1 MEVVKM
7 IYSLVN
13 IGVSLVIGI
22 IFISTSLLLK
32 KRPPTDINAIFGY
45 RTTRSMK
52 NMKLWEAGNRYSS
65 EIMTQNGVIIIILG
79 SIISLFLNNPSA
91 AILLIMGA
99 MLLLIISMFIRVEN
113 KLKKLEELCS

>member
-79 SIISLFLNNPSA
+79 SIISLFLNNPST

>member
-32 KRPPTDINAIFGY
+32 KRPPTDINAVFGY

-79 SIISLFLNNPSA
+79 SIISLILNNPST

>member
-1 MEVVKM
+1 MQSCEYRSKSGNWNYLY
-7 IYSLVN
+7 IN
-13 IGVSLVIGI
+13 
-22 IFISTSLLLK
+22 FITIE

-79 SIISLFLNNPSA
+79 SIISLFLNNPST